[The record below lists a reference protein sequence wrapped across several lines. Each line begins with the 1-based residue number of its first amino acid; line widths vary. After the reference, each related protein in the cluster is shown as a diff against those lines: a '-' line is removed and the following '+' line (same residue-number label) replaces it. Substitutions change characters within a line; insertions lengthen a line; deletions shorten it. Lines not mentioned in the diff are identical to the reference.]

1 MPIHILPPTLVSQ
14 IAAGEVIERPASVVK
29 ELIENAIDAGAT
41 DITVETRDGGRAFL
55 RISDNGAG
63 IPSAE
68 VELAFSRHA
77 TSKLTSAA
85 DLNHIVTLGF
95 RGEALASIAAV
106 ARVTCLTRARE
117 EAIGTRLIAEGGSI
131 VERGSSGAPAG
142 TVVTV
147 ENLFYTVPA
156 RLKFLKSD
164 TTERRQI
171 DALISRYA
179 LAYPAIRFHLS
190 HNGRTAFQTTGNGS
204 LNDVLIAVYGLEVA
218 EQMIALPSPPPLR
231 QHPLGLPE
239 SNSGF
244 QERERTLLPSP
255 SEGESHREASHEPEV
270 RVSGYVSA
278 PSLSRANRSDMTIFV
293 NGRWVQDRGLNTA
306 VLQAYHTLLMVGR
319 FPLFII
325 RVELDPEDVDVN
337 VHPAKT
343 EVRFRSSDAVFRA
356 VQRAVRR
363 TLIDHAP
370 IPQVQ
375 PSSPVS
381 AWQPAFD
388 AHDTPLSPTARL
400 EQLRALQPVQERR
413 DRGSVDQRPGI
424 GDQGSGQVVEPQISA
439 PAIDALHPQRG
450 ASAGDQPSAMLAQ
463 QLPPLRVIGQL
474 GAMYIIAEGPDG
486 MYLIDQHAAH
496 ERVLYEKFM
505 AEKAALNLAVQHLLD
520 PIPVEF
526 SPDES
531 TLIEEHLAVLS
542 AIGLQLEPFGGGTWL
557 VRSIPALLLNDD
569 IRAAMNEL
577 AADLM
582 AGDLPFAANEEAKLI
597 TRVCKRVAVKGGQVL
612 SMPEM
617 TGLISQLELCA
628 SPRTCPHGRPTMIHF
643 SASQMAREFGR
654 I

>member
-1 MPIHILPPTLVSQ
+1 MPIRILPPNLVSQ
-14 IAAGEVIERPASVVK
+14 IAAGEVVERPASVVK

-41 DITVETRDGGRAFL
+41 DLTVETRDGGRSFI

-63 IPSAE
+63 IPASE

-77 TSKLTSAA
+77 TSKLTTA
-85 DLNHIVTLGF
+85 DDLSHITTLGF
-95 RGEALASIAAV
+95 RGEALASIASV
-106 ARVTCLTRARE
+106 AKVTCLTRARE
-117 EAIGTRLIAEGGSI
+117 ESVGTRLIIDGPQ
-131 VERGSSGAPAG
+131 VERNPIGAPAG
-142 TVVTV
+142 TVITV

-171 DALISRYA
+171 DLLISRYA
-179 LAYPAIRFHLS
+179 LAYPAIRFNLI
-190 HNGRTAFQTTGNGS
+190 HNGRTAFQTTGSGS
-204 LNDVLIAVYGLEVA
+204 VHDVLIAVYGVEVA
-218 EQMIALPSPPPLR
+218 EQMISLTPQPAPADA
-231 QHPLGLPE
+231 G
-239 SNSGF
+239 
-244 QERERTLLPSP
+244 
-255 SEGESHREASHEPEV
+255 EGERA
-270 RVSGYVSA
+270 RVSGFISA
-278 PSLSRANRSDMTIFV
+278 PALSRANRSDMTIFV

-319 FPLFII
+319 YPLCIL
-325 RVELDPEDVDVN
+325 RVELNPEDVDVN

-343 EVRFRSSDAVFRA
+343 EVRFRNNDAIFRV

-375 PSSPVS
+375 PSTPVS

-388 AHDTPLSPTARL
+388 AHDDSAAARL
-400 EQLRALQPVQERR
+400 EKLRALQPVQS
-413 DRGSVDQRPGI
+413 SVDQGSGI
-424 GDQGSGQVVEPQISA
+424 GDQGSAQVVGPATSTMVSGPSSALDRSAISNQQST
-439 PAIDALHPQRG
+439 ILT
-450 ASAGDQPSAMLAQ
+450 Q
-463 QLPPLRVIGQL
+463 QLPPLRVIGQI
-474 GAMYIIAEGPDG
+474 GAMYIITEGPEG

-505 AEKAALNLAVQHLLD
+505 AEKTALHLAVQQLLD
-520 PIPVEF
+520 PIPLEF

-531 TLIEEHLAVLS
+531 ALLEEHREVLS
-542 AIGLQLEPFGGGTWL
+542 AIGLQLEPFGSTTWL
-557 VRSIPALLLNDD
+557 VRSIPALLINDD
-569 IRAAMNEL
+569 IRVALNEL
-577 AADLM
+577 VADLM

-597 TRVCKRVAVKGGQVL
+597 TRVCKRAAIKGGQVL
-612 SMPEM
+612 SLQEM
-617 TGLISQLELCA
+617 NELIRQLELCA